1 MQKARVEAE
10 SSIELEQNCLSPTIE
25 SWKQTFEEL
34 EGRKKKPIML
44 NLPLV
49 ETYSRKKKKKKMSD
63 TRQILKIFMKP
74 DVLHVRSSSIRN
86 IRRVNSR
93 LWGRGVGDVELDRAL
108 KTNSVVLFFFFF
120 FFHFVTENDTF
131 QVCFRLLWKRKKKKK
146 IGIDRGMKIGKVREN
161 FAVVIFLSS
170 SRNYFE
176 RIFINLIFN
185 I

>member
-49 ETYSRKKKKKKMSD
+49 ETYSRKKKKKKKMSD

-74 DVLHVRSSSIRN
+74 DVLHVRSSSFRN

-93 LWGRGVGDVELDRAL
+93 L
-108 KTNSVVLFFFFF
+108 
-120 FFHFVTENDTF
+120 
-131 QVCFRLLWKRKKKKK
+131 
-146 IGIDRGMKIGKVREN
+146 
-161 FAVVIFLSS
+161 
-170 SRNYFE
+170 
-176 RIFINLIFN
+176 
-185 I
+185 

>member
-49 ETYSRKKKKKKMSD
+49 ETYSRKKKKKMSD

-93 LWGRGVGDVELDRAL
+93 L
-108 KTNSVVLFFFFF
+108 
-120 FFHFVTENDTF
+120 
-131 QVCFRLLWKRKKKKK
+131 
-146 IGIDRGMKIGKVREN
+146 
-161 FAVVIFLSS
+161 
-170 SRNYFE
+170 
-176 RIFINLIFN
+176 
-185 I
+185 